1 MPELK
6 IGNVVIACEDGI
18 VTFDDPLRGSP
29 LCINYDDFPLLLD
42 VLDSVEWDRRRA
54 FRVPVWT
61 QSQLSA
67 AIEYDGNTYDDVDA
81 VDISLA
87 GVLLDLSE
95 SDAPDLSI
103 DDSVNVTLQLNDV
116 KATLSGIVRR
126 CVGRRYGIVFPAS
139 LHRQQ
144 VNPPL
149 QLRLIVNQLE
159 SQWLS
164 KRIHDKQED
173 ASSSVSVD

>member
-1 MPELK
+1 MAVLK

-61 QSQLSA
+61 ESQLTA
-67 AIEYDGNTYDDVDA
+67 AIEYEGATYNDVDP

-87 GVLLDLSE
+87 GVLIDLGD
-95 SDAPDLSI
+95 SDAPDLSM
-103 DDSVNVTLQLNDV
+103 DDSLSVTLRLGDI
-116 KATLSGIVRR
+116 KTTLSGVVRR
-126 CVGRRYGIVFPAS
+126 CDGRRYGIVFPAS

-164 KRIHDKQED
+164 KRIDEKREPEY
-173 ASSSVSVD
+173 SSVSVD

>member
-1 MPELK
+1 MQSLQ

-18 VTFDDPLRGSP
+18 VTFDDPLRGAP

-42 VLDSVEWDRRRA
+42 MLDRVEWDRRRA

-61 QSQLSA
+61 ESQLTA
-67 AIEYDGNTYDDVDA
+67 AVEYDGITYDGVEPVDL
-81 VDISLA
+81 SLA
-87 GVLLDLSE
+87 GILINLGD
-95 SDAPDLSI
+95 SDAPDLVMN
-103 DDSVNVTLQLNDV
+103 DTLNVTLRLDDI
-116 KATLSGIVRR
+116 KATLSGVVRR
-126 CVGRRYGIVFPAS
+126 SVGRRYGIVFPAS

-149 QLRLIVNQLE
+149 QLRLIVNRLE

-164 KRIHDKQED
+164 KRIRETQE
-173 ASSSVSVD
+173 AECSPVSAD

>member
-1 MPELK
+1 MQALK

-18 VTFDDPLRGSP
+18 VTFDDPHRGSP
-29 LCINYDDFPLLLD
+29 LRINYDDFPLLLD
-42 VLDSVEWDRRRA
+42 VLDRVEWDRRRA

-61 QSQLSA
+61 ESQLTVA
-67 AIEYDGNTYDDVDA
+67 VEYDGITYDDVEP

-87 GVLLDLSE
+87 GVLLDLAD
-95 SDAPDLSI
+95 SDAPNLETHDSLS
-103 DDSVNVTLQLNDV
+103 VTLQLADI
-116 KATLSGIVRR
+116 KTTLSGVVCR
-126 CVGRRYGIVFPAS
+126 CEGRRYGIVFPAS

-149 QLRLIVNQLE
+149 QLRLIVNRLE

-164 KRIHDKQED
+164 NRIRETQE
-173 ASSSVSVD
+173 AECSPVSAD

>member
-54 FRVPVWT
+54 FRVPVWSE
-61 QSQLSA
+61 SQLSA
-67 AIEYDGNTYDDVDA
+67 SLEYGGNTYDDVDA

-87 GVLLDLSE
+87 GVLIDLGD
-95 SDAPDLSI
+95 SDAPELSMH
-103 DDSVNVTLQLNDV
+103 DNVNVTLQLNNI
-116 KATLSGIVRR
+116 KERLSGVVRR
-126 CVGRRYGIVFPAS
+126 CSGRRYGIVFPAS

-164 KRIHDKQED
+164 KRIREKRDEEC
-173 ASSSVSVD
+173 SPVSAD